1 MITDSQLNGYSERF
15 LDFVKNSSE
24 TEYINLQSLANLVR
38 NDHMIQ
44 LYFSKLTVYD
54 VVRVIYYTHFLGNG
68 KKQDDIFILLDR
80 IFVIVAEEYDEKEYL
95 EQECHDCYGDGYL
108 ECSECEG
115 SGSETCRTCDGDKTV
130 DCNECSG
137 EGAEECYYCDGKG
150 SETEVDDEGDETEV
164 ECVHCDGNGTE
175 ECSNCSGVGN
185 FECPDCDGGGTE
197 SCRECDGGG
206 TEYCSTCDGSGQVQS
221 DEEYYTWN
229 SKNFLVTLDNSCF
242 RFEDKVIEGWDDI
255 DELDNTFYLKVE
267 RMLHDVLVSE
277 IDDAYGTDDLDN
289 VVVVTEIIEMNESNL
304 QSAIKLFR

>member
-1 MITDSQLNGYSERF
+1 LITDSQLNGYSERF

-95 EQECHDCYGDGYL
+95 EQECDDCYGDGYL

-115 SGSETCRTCDGDKTV
+115 SGSQTCRTCDGDRTV

-137 EGAEECYYCDGKG
+137 EGTEECYYCDGKG
-150 SETEVDDEGDETEV
+150 TETEEDDEGDEVEV
-164 ECVHCDGNGTE
+164 DCTHCDGNGTE

-221 DEEYYTWN
+221 DEEYYTIT
-229 SKNFLVTLDNSCF
+229 KRRMVTVGN
-242 RFEDKVIEGWDDI
+242 
-255 DELDNTFYLKVE
+255 KVE
-267 RMLHDVLVSE
+267 KYDGECMLLKKFEKKDANNGMLINEFTISQSSYDDDVPEDERNSSVGMDDYFVEIVDVLKLERV
-277 IDDAYGTDDLDN
+277 
-289 VVVVTEIIEMNESNL
+289 NERL
-304 QSAIKLFR
+304 RF